1 MENINKPLFG
11 QKDIE
16 AKIVYTNS
24 DQEVTQ
30 KIVKVNVIFF
40 PWKTILLGIV
50 VISLIGLIVFLIR
63 KIVIL
68 KLEKKKNLSD

>member
-1 MENINKPLFG
+1 VENINKPLFG

>member
-1 MENINKPLFG
+1 VENINKPLFG

-16 AKIVYTNS
+16 AKIVYTKS